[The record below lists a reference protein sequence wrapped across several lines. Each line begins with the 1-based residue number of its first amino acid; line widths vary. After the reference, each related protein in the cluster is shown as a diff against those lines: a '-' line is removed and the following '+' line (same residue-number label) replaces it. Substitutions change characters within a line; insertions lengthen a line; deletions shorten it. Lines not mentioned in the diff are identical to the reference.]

1 MAAVAT
7 ATVIVAIAEHQW
19 PNPTYVTLT
28 IVKGFRRFL
37 RRRDPFTGCLGSSI
51 PIVSS
56 KRRRIPLFR
65 LWLSSQTHRLV
76 LIWATKY
83 WYNVQFHCNR
93 FQAY

>member
-37 RRRDPFTGCLGSSI
+37 RSRDPFTGCLGSSTR
-51 PIVSS
+51 VVFS
-56 KRRRIPLFR
+56 KRRRIPLFM
-65 LWLSSQTHRLV
+65 L
-76 LIWATKY
+76 
-83 WYNVQFHCNR
+83 
-93 FQAY
+93 